1 MTKSTLST
9 VLILTAGALM
19 LVVAHGADLD
29 PLVAE
34 SRSAVKAFGPQLKQE
49 LQAAMKAGGPV
60 NAIAVCNVK
69 APMIGES
76 VSKETDLQVARTSL
90 KYRNADNKPDS
101 WEQSVLERF
110 DAGRAAGEDPA
121 NMEFFE
127 IARTDA
133 GEQFRY
139 MKAIP
144 TGEVCLACHG
154 AELAPDVAAKLDA
167 LYPDDRAR
175 GFSIGD
181 IRGAFTIRR
190 DL

>member
-1 MTKSTLST
+1 MMA
-9 VLILTAGALM
+9 TAQ
-19 LVVAHGADLD
+19 GADLE

-49 LQAAMKAGGPV
+49 LQSAMKAGGPV

-76 VSKETDLQVARTSL
+76 VSKETGLRIARTSL
-90 KYRNADNKPDS
+90 KYRNADNRPDP

-121 NMEFFE
+121 KMEFYE
-127 IARTDA
+127 VVQTDA
-133 GEQFRY
+133 GERFRY

-144 TGEVCLACHG
+144 TAEVCLTCHG
-154 AELAPDVAAKLDA
+154 AELAPEVAAELDA
-167 LYPDDRAR
+167 LYPDDKAR
-175 GFSIGD
+175 GFSVGD
-181 IRGAFTIRR
+181 IRGAFTISR